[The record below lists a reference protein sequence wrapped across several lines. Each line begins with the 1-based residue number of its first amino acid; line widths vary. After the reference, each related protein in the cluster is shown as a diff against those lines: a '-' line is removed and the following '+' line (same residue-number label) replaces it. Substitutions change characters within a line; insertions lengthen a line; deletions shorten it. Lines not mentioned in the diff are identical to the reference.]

1 MQETL
6 QVPSK
11 IEFFIEPT
19 KTKFYA
25 KLTVKNLEGKRK
37 AFKIK
42 TNSKDRYIVN
52 PSASMLDPYQQ
63 MDVEF
68 ALSLPT
74 PGFRLESLQTDRFR
88 LIVIDIN
95 DANVTKNN
103 IEEYLAKNDVSVK
116 KINIQVVAVAKDGSS
131 FLSHGSSS
139 SGAFAT
145 GTETTQLNFQKQTLQ
160 TSAPAPEGRDNFA
173 SKTSIPTSTYPSAD
187 PKKISFGSSNQ
198 DQAFDVD
205 SQEELKRLR
214 EKKLALERQIKQM
227 TVL

>member
-11 IEFFIEPT
+11 IEFFIEPS

-52 PSASMLDPYQQ
+52 PSASMLDPYQEI
-63 MDVEF
+63 DIEF
-68 ALSLPT
+68 ALSLPA
-74 PGFRLESLQTDRFR
+74 PGFRIESLQNDRFR

-103 IEEYLAKNDVSVK
+103 IEEYLAKNDVPVK
-116 KINIQVVAVAKDGSS
+116 KINIQVVVIAKDGSS

-139 SGAFAT
+139 SGAFPS
-145 GTETTQLNFQKQTLQ
+145 GSETTQLHFQKQTLQ
-160 TSAPAPEGRDNFA
+160 TSALASEGRDNIT
-173 SKTSIPTSTYPSAD
+173 SKNPVSNNSFPPAEQ
-187 PKKISFGSSNQ
+187 KKISSISSAQ
-198 DQAFDVD
+198 EQPFETDP
-205 SQEELKRLR
+205 QEELKRLR